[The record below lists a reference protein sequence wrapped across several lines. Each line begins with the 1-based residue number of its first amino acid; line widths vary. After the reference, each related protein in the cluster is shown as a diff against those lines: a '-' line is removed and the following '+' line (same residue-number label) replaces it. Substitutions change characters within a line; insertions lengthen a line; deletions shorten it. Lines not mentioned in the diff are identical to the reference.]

1 MATNGSVPERSGGLP
16 TMQHVA
22 ALAEVSLKTV
32 SRVVNGEGGVSP
44 QLVERVHDA
53 VARLGYRHNLGASN
67 LRRGRRTASIGV
79 LVQDLSNDFCGELLR
94 AVEARARQQGVVVI
108 SASLDDEPEREREL
122 VAGLVS
128 RRCDGLILMPAG
140 GDQSYLVG
148 ELAAGLRVVVVD
160 RSPTNVAVDS
170 VTVDNRAGAAE
181 ACRHLRQHGHVKV
194 AALVDE
200 LSIETARERLA
211 GYRDAMGADHDPE
224 LEAHGLRTQLD
235 AETVVAAMLAR
246 PDPPTALFCGRNEIT
261 IGAVRAL
268 QSSGLEHRV
277 ALVGFDD
284 FATADLLRP
293 GLTAV
298 RQDAVRE
305 GELAFDILMDRLE
318 GGTEPMRT
326 EVLQPELVRRGS
338 GEIPGPGVVRP
349 ARST

>member
-1 MATNGSVPERSGGLP
+1 METEGSTGLP

-22 ALAEVSLKTV
+22 ALAEVSIKTV

-44 QLVERVHDA
+44 QLVERVQEA
-53 VARLGYRHNLGASN
+53 MARLGYRHNLGASN
-67 LRRGRRTASIGV
+67 LRRGQRTASIGV

-94 AVEARARQQGVVVI
+94 AVESRARQRGVVVI

-140 GDQSYLVG
+140 GDQSYLVS
-148 ELAAGLRVVVVD
+148 ELRAGLRVVVVD

-170 VTVDNRAGAAE
+170 VTVDNRSGAAE
-181 ACRHLRQHGHVKV
+181 ACRHLRQHGHVRV

-211 GYRDAMGADHDPE
+211 GYREAMGPQHDAE

-235 AETVVAAMLAR
+235 AEQVVHSMLAR
-246 PDPPTALFCGRNEIT
+246 SDPPTALFCGRNEIT

-268 QSSGLEHRV
+268 QALGMEHQV
-277 ALVGFDD
+277 AVVGFDD

-298 RQDAVRE
+298 RQDASRE
-305 GELAFDILMDRLE
+305 AELAFDLLMHRLD
-318 GGTEPMRT
+318 GGTDPIRT
-326 EVLQPELVRRGS
+326 EQLQPELVCRGS
-338 GEIPGPGVVRP
+338 GEIPGP
-349 ARST
+349 AASS